1 MKIMDNALVSAA
13 TLSHRYISDRF
24 LPDKAIDLIDEAA
37 SRVKIQGY
45 SSYSPIEVAQ
55 NKLNNLLLEKE
66 RALIENDLEK
76 IKEIKSKQTALEKS
90 IEKLTKKALK
100 IPCLTV
106 EYEDVA
112 KVVTDWTGVPVDKL
126 IETESIKL
134 LSLEDKL
141 KSKIIGQDNAI
152 ELISG
157 AIRRGRIGLK
167 SPDQPTG
174 SFIFVGPT
182 GVGKTEK
189 SLELAEQWGCP
200 IVSADSRQIYRDL
213 PIGTAAPSAEEQA
226 RVKHYFIGTKD
237 LHETY
242 NAGQYARDCKTLLS
256 ELFKTHERVLMVGGS
271 MMYIDA
277 VCKGLDDIP
286 DVPEELRNEVRKQYA
301 AHGLTWLQEQV
312 AQLDPNYWEK
322 VDRQNPQRL
331 MHCVEICQATGKPYS
346 SFRKSTTLTA
356 EERGF
361 DVEYRMVERPREELY
376 ERINLRVHKMIEA
389 GLLEEARSAFEKVG
403 VMKDG
408 VVKVEY
414 ENLLPNSLNTVGYKE
429 LIPYFKGEYPL
440 ERAIELIQ
448 QNSRHYAKR
457 QMTWWRAKMKNQ
469 N

>member
-1 MKIMDNALVSAA
+1 MPTLLVI
-13 TLSHRYISDRF
+13 L
-24 LPDKAIDLIDEAA
+24 
-37 SRVKIQGY
+37 
-45 SSYSPIEVAQ
+45 
-55 NKLNNLLLEKE
+55 
-66 RALIENDLEK
+66 
-76 IKEIKSKQTALEKS
+76 
-90 IEKLTKKALK
+90 
-100 IPCLTV
+100 
-106 EYEDVA
+106 
-112 KVVTDWTGVPVDKL
+112 
-126 IETESIKL
+126 
-134 LSLEDKL
+134 
-141 KSKIIGQDNAI
+141 
-152 ELISG
+152 
-157 AIRRGRIGLK
+157 
-167 SPDQPTG
+167 
-174 SFIFVGPT
+174 GPT
-182 GVGKTEK
+182 GVGKTEL
-189 SLELAEQWGCP
+189 SLQLAEQYGCP

-213 PIGTAAPSAEEQA
+213 PIGTAAPTAEEQA
-226 RVKHYFIGTKD
+226 RAKHYFVGSKQ
-237 LHETY
+237 LKETY
-242 NAGQYARDCKTLLS
+242 SAGQYARDCTALLQQ
-256 ELFKTHERVLMVGGS
+256 LFQSHERVVMVGGS